1 MRTTHCTSL
10 LLSAAIAASFLSACG
25 GNSSQAPI
33 VAPSSLA
40 AVSQVPPGMTQTTN
54 AAVDTF
60 VQAKMKEGEIPGLS
74 LAVLENGKVLYAK
87 TYGYANLANAT
98 PATPDHKF
106 QIGSISKSFTGV
118 GVMLLVEEGKI
129 KLDEP
134 ISTYIGP
141 VPAAWAP
148 ITVRHLLNHTAGLRE
163 DPDDAGMR
171 HLMDRFPDTD
181 AQFLDLV
188 KTIPLIGKPGEAF
201 SYSNIGYNI
210 LTFIISKASGKS
222 YVQFFQDR
230 IFSPLKMNATRIMHR
245 DDSITDMATGYI
257 KTGAGI
263 EPDTMDRAKSRHLLH
278 RAASGIES
286 TALDLAKYDA
296 ALHNGVLPSQASR
309 TEMWTNS
316 ALAQAS
322 AAPGN
327 ASVYYG
333 LGWWLSTVDGYR
345 KVYHSGGMPAY
356 SSDFIRYP
364 EQGISVIVLTNQGY
378 NRKEHQLI
386 SRKVA
391 QLFRPG
397 LPYCCDPK

>member
-1 MRTTHCTSL
+1 MRLTHCTSL
-10 LLSAAIAASFLSACG
+10 LLTAAIAASLLSACG
-25 GNSSQAPI
+25 GGTKDPVVLPSSLKEVSQAP
-33 VAPSSLA
+33 A
-40 AVSQVPPGMTQTTN
+40 GMVQTAN
-54 AAVDTF
+54 PAVDTF

-74 LAVLENGKVLYAK
+74 LAVLENGKLLYAR
-87 TYGYANLANAT
+87 TYGYANLASGT

-118 GVMLLVEEGKI
+118 AVMLLVEEGKI

-171 HLMDRFPDTD
+171 HLLDRFPDTD

-201 SYSNIGYNI
+201 SYSNIGFNV
-210 LTFIISKASGKS
+210 LTFIITKASGKG
-222 YVQFFQDR
+222 YQQFFQER
-230 IFSPLKMNATRIMHR
+230 IFTPLKMNATRIMHR
-245 DDSITDMATGYI
+245 DDAIADMATGYI

-263 EPDTMDRAKSRHLLH
+263 EPDTFKKEHSRHLLH

-286 TALDLAKYDA
+286 TALDMAKFEA
-296 ALHNGVLPSQASR
+296 ALHDGVLPSLASR
-309 TEMWTNS
+309 TEMWANS
-316 ALAQAS
+316 ALVQA
-322 AAPGN
+322 
-327 ASVYYG
+327 ASVAGDASMYYG
-333 LGWWLSTVDGYR
+333 LGWFLSTVDGYR

-364 EQGISVIVLTNQGY
+364 REGISVIVLTNQGY

>member
-1 MRTTHCTSL
+1 MRLTHCTSL
-10 LLSAAIAASFLSACG
+10 LLTATIAASLLSACG
-25 GNSSQAPI
+25 GGTKDPVVLPSSLKEVSQAPAG
-33 VAPSSLA
+33 V
-40 AVSQVPPGMTQTTN
+40 VQTAN
-54 AAVDTF
+54 PAVDTF

-74 LAVLENGKVLYAK
+74 LAVLENGKLLYAR
-87 TYGYANLANAT
+87 TYGYANLASAS

-106 QIGSISKSFTGV
+106 QIGSISKSFAGV
-118 GVMLLVEEGKI
+118 AVMLLVEEGKI
-129 KLDEP
+129 KLDDP

-141 VPAAWAP
+141 VPTAWTP

-171 HLMDRFPDTD
+171 HLLDRFPDTD

-188 KTIPLIGKPGEAF
+188 KTIPLIGTPGEAY
-201 SYSNIGYNI
+201 SYSNIGFNL
-210 LTFIISKASGKS
+210 LTFIISKASGKG
-222 YVQFFQDR
+222 YEQFYQER
-230 IFSPLKMNATRIMHR
+230 IFTPLKMNATRIMHR
-245 DDSITDMATGYI
+245 DDSLTTMATGYI
-257 KTGAGI
+257 KAGAGI
-263 EPDTMDRAKSRHLLH
+263 EADTFKKEHSRHLLH

-286 TALDLAKYDA
+286 TALDMAKFET
-296 ALHNGVLPSQASR
+296 ALHDGVLPSQASR
-309 TEMWTNS
+309 TEMWTDS
-316 ALAQAS
+316 SLVQA
-322 AAPGN
+322 
-327 ASVYYG
+327 ASVAGDASMYYG
-333 LGWWLSTVDGYR
+333 LGWFLSTVDGYR

-364 EQGISVIVLTNQGY
+364 REGIAVIVLTNQGY